1 MILGDAGD
9 GSGLGVAMQKNH
21 GTVFLAASSM
31 TQLSRPH
38 FSAVR
43 DPRLLS
49 ALSYSH
55 VWLSILLREERRQEA
70 PSSD

>member
-31 TQLSRPH
+31 PQLSRPF
-38 FSAVR
+38 FSTIRVPPVAER
-43 DPRLLS
+43 AELQSRL
-49 ALSYSH
+49 AFYP
-55 VWLSILLREERRQEA
+55 A
-70 PSSD
+70 T

>member
-1 MILGDAGD
+1 MISGDAGD

-43 DPRLLS
+43 DPPVAARAELQSRL
-49 ALSYSH
+49 ASYP
-55 VWLSILLREERRQEA
+55 A
-70 PSSD
+70 T